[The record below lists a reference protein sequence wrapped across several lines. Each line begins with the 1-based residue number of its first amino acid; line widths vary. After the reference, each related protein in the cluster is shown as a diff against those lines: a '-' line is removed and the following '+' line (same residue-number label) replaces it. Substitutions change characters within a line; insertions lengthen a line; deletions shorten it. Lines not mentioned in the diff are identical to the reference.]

1 MLRNLFDEIVRRRL
15 WPILAIAVLV
25 AVAAPV
31 LFLKPAAD
39 DAPPA
44 SMAAPA
50 AAPAGELP
58 ARAQRLIS
66 GRDAA
71 TAASRRTASRRSDPF
86 QAPSSHTAATSATA
100 GSSEAKR
107 TSAAGSEDSSAASS
121 GATQPSP
128 ASGSGSAPA
137 PTVPAGEPRP
147 IGDDGGSSLAR
158 RVDVRFGERMPARL
172 HRGIPRG
179 QTFLAGGRVVAIF
192 LKYSPTRDKAVFAIA
207 PGTLIDGTIECRRKE
222 GLCRYVDIP
231 AGKGVRLITR
241 GNGGTIVARRLDVV
255 RIVRPSRSGATTTA
269 SSAPVNAA
277 CLLGK
282 MLALKASDMPPAG
295 DACTS

>member
-1 MLRNLFDEIVRRRL
+1 MLRDLLDEVVRRRL
-15 WPILAIAVLV
+15 WPILAVAVLV

-31 LFLKPAAD
+31 LFLKPAPD

-66 GRDAA
+66 GSDAE
-71 TAASRRTASRRSDPF
+71 TAASRRRASRKSDPF
-86 QAPSSHTAATSATA
+86 QAPASHTAATSATA
-100 GSSEAKR
+100 GSSEKKN
-107 TSAAGSEDSSAASS
+107 TSAAASEQSSAATAGPTQS
-121 GATQPSP
+121 GP
-128 ASGSGSAPA
+128 ARGTGSAPA
-137 PTVPAGEPRP
+137 PTVPQP

-158 RVDVRFGERMPARL
+158 VVDVRFGERMPARL
-172 HRGIPRG
+172 HRSIPRG
-179 QTFLAGGRVVAIF
+179 QIFVAGGRVVAIF

-222 GLCRYVDIP
+222 GLCRYIDIP

-241 GNGGTIVARRLDVV
+241 GNGGTTVARRLDVV
-255 RIVRPSRSGATTTA
+255 RIVRPSQPGATATA
-269 SSAPVNAA
+269 SSVPVTAA

-282 MLALKASDMPPAG
+282 MLALEASDMPPAS
-295 DACTS
+295 DACTG